1 MQKTFEVENH
11 LGYRI
16 LRWVL
21 LVALLSGILMSAVQ
35 VVLDAKRVSAELE
48 RDAAQTLAM
57 VEDSATQ
64 AVFSIDDTLA
74 QQVVDGLFALEPI
87 HMAKIT
93 HPDGDELGD
102 RLRPLQ
108 PRALRRRCVI

>member
-64 AVFSIDDTLA
+64 ERVRAGVAELA
-74 QQVVDGLFALEPI
+74 GRFPMERF
-87 HMAKIT
+87 
-93 HPDGDELGD
+93 
-102 RLRPLQ
+102 RLD
-108 PRALRRRCVI
+108 